1 MIIEYKKEQE
11 QLKMDKKKGS
21 EAAIKR
27 IMQQTERSKETIK
40 ERMEKKIAK
49 NISNQFIV
57 ESIKLKRDFCFNGKT
72 LVPSSRQDRNVQSKK
87 DVKVQR

>member
-1 MIIEYKKEQE
+1 
-11 QLKMDKKKGS
+11 MDKKKGS

-49 NISNQFIV
+49 NISN
-57 ESIKLKRDFCFNGKT
+57 
-72 LVPSSRQDRNVQSKK
+72 
-87 DVKVQR
+87 